1 MSGRVL
7 RTAGA
12 IGLAAS
18 VCLSTGCAA
27 VWSGQTQQRI
37 ATGAAGWSETSSPL
51 HGDSVR
57 EIEVAVSGLRA
68 EVSLAAVQRC
78 VVQRMRQVP
87 RTEISWT
94 SYPRWAWGIA
104 AGEAAVAAGAWQL
117 ADQNW
122 LGERNAPLLWASAAI
137 AAAAAAV
144 DAVAASGWLSREQ
157 TRPAPPLQELEDWR
171 VVHCGRTPIP
181 AAPFAVHGGRADWPG
196 AVDLS
201 GRATLDL
208 LALPERSFPYQTP
221 FAELSCD
228 GCRRVALA
236 IAPEAGAQLVL
247 ARRDIDDLDTWLV
260 LHASNGLHPQ
270 VAAARKQLLDDQAR
284 ARQTALRAAQ
294 SAYDQGDLGAA
305 AQAVRG
311 CQSLARTPAPAC
323 DALGRLIEDRFAQQ
337 QLALGRQAVAKGDL
351 DQAEAALYRCTV
363 LDAQRPACGELQQL
377 IAAER
382 EAQARRSQALVDA
395 RQSARDTGLRLAL
408 RRPCRRPASKA
419 CQAAVARCLALSPQH
434 RECLQLDQR
443 IRRVA
448 PR

>member
-12 IGLAAS
+12 IGLAVS

-27 VWSGQTQQRI
+27 AWSGQPQLRTE
-37 ATGAAGWSETSSPL
+37 AGAAGWSETSAPL

-68 EVSLAAVQRC
+68 EVTAAAVQRC

-137 AAAAAAV
+137 SAAAAAV

-171 VVHCGRTPIP
+171 VVHCGRTLLP
-181 AAPFAVHGGRADWPG
+181 AAAFAVHGGRADWPA

-208 LALPERSFPYQTP
+208 SALPERSFPYQAP

-228 GCRRVALA
+228 GCRRVALV
-236 IAPEAGAQLVL
+236 ISPEAGAQLVL
-247 ARRDIDDLDTWLV
+247 ARRDVDDLDTWLI
-260 LHASNGLHPQ
+260 LHPSSAMRPQ
-270 VAAARKQLLDDQAR
+270 VAAAYRQLLDDQAR
-284 ARQTALRAAQ
+284 ARQHALRAAQ

-337 QLALGRQAVAKGDL
+337 QLALGRQAVARGDL
-351 DQAEAALYRCTV
+351 DQAEAALYRCSV
-363 LDAQRPACGELQQL
+363 LDAQRPACGELQRL
-377 IAAER
+377 IAEER
-382 EAQARRSQALVDA
+382 EVQARRSQALVDA

-419 CQAAVARCLALSPQH
+419 CRAAVARCLALSPQH
-434 RECLQLDQR
+434 RDCLQLDQR

-448 PR
+448 PP

>member
-1 MSGRVL
+1 
-7 RTAGA
+7 
-12 IGLAAS
+12 
-18 VCLSTGCAA
+18 
-27 VWSGQTQQRI
+27 
-37 ATGAAGWSETSSPL
+37 
-51 HGDSVR
+51 
-57 EIEVAVSGLRA
+57 
-68 EVSLAAVQRC
+68 
-78 VVQRMRQVP
+78 MRQVP
-87 RTEISWT
+87 RTEINWR
-94 SYPRWAWGIA
+94 SYPRWTWGIA
-104 AGEAAVAAGAWQL
+104 AGEAAVAVGAWQI

-122 LGERNAPLLWASAAI
+122 LGERNAPLLWATAAI

-144 DAVAASGWLSREQ
+144 DTVAASGWLSAEQ
-157 TRPAPPLQELEDWR
+157 SRPAATLQEFEEWR
-171 VVHCGRTPIP
+171 VVQCGRTLLP
-181 AAPFAVHGGRADWPG
+181 AAAFAVHGGRADWPA

-208 LALPERSFPYQTP
+208 STLPERSFPYQTP

-236 IAPEAGAQLVL
+236 IDPEAGAQLVL
-247 ARRDIDDLDTWLV
+247 ARRDVDDLDTWLA
-260 LHASNGLHPQ
+260 LHASSALRPQ
-270 VAAARKQLLDDQAR
+270 VRAAHRQLLDDQAR
-284 ARQTALRAAQ
+284 ARQHALRAAQ

-337 QLALGRQAVAKGDL
+337 QLALGRQAVARGDL
-351 DQAEAALYRCTV
+351 DQAEAALYRCSV
-363 LDAQRPACGELQQL
+363 LDAQRPACGELQRL

-382 EAQARRSQALVDA
+382 DAQALRSQALVDA

-408 RRPCRRPASKA
+408 RRPCRKPASKA
-419 CQAAVARCLALSPQH
+419 CQAAIARCLALSPQH
-434 RECLQLDQR
+434 RDCLQLDQR

>member
-1 MSGRVL
+1 MSARLLRIGR
-7 RTAGA
+7 A
-12 IGLAAS
+12 IGLAVS
-18 VCLSTGCAA
+18 VCLSAGCAA
-27 VWSGQTQQRI
+27 AWSGQAQLRM
-37 ATGAAGWSETSSPL
+37 ATGAAGWSESSSPL
-51 HGDSVR
+51 RDDSVR

-68 EVSLAAVQRC
+68 EVTAAAVQRC

-94 SYPRWAWGIA
+94 SYPRWTWGIA
-104 AGEAAVAAGAWQL
+104 AGEAAVAVGAWQM
-117 ADQNW
+117 ADQNRQ
-122 LGERNAPLLWASAAI
+122 GERSTPLLWASAAM

-157 TRPAPPLQELEDWR
+157 SRPAPPLQELEDWR
-171 VVHCGRTPIP
+171 VVQCGRTPLP
-181 AAPFAVHGGRADWPG
+181 AAAFAVHGGRADWPA

-208 LALPERSFPYQTP
+208 SVLPERSFPYQTP

-236 IAPEAGAQLVL
+236 ISPEAGAQLVL
-247 ARRDIDDLDTWLV
+247 ARRDVDDLDTWLI
-260 LHASNGLHPQ
+260 LHASSAMRPQ
-270 VAAARKQLLDDQAR
+270 VAAAYRQLLDDQAR
-284 ARQTALRAAQ
+284 ARQHALRAAQ

-323 DALGRLIEDRFAQQ
+323 DALGRLIEDRFVQQ
-337 QLALGRQAVAKGDL
+337 QLALGRLAVARGDL
-351 DQAEAALYRCTV
+351 DQAEAALYRCSV
-363 LDAQRPACGELQQL
+363 LDAQRPACGELQRL
-377 IAAER
+377 IAEER

-395 RQSARDTGLRLAL
+395 RQNARDTGLRLAL
-408 RRPCRRPASKA
+408 RRPCRRVASTA
-419 CQAAVARCLALSPQH
+419 CRAAVARCLALSPQH

-443 IRRVA
+443 IRQVA